1 MVIRTKLNNVT
12 VLTPQLE
19 QKKKP
24 KKSWSKCCRRTQS
37 PLRWNHCKNPISWRK
52 NYFRKWV
59 SRKVFFFFLFEER
72 RGVVFI
78 LFFFFSSSSPPNL
91 SFIFF
96 FGDLNYRINL
106 DYYEVKKLVESKSFL
121 ELVQSDQLWLSMQS
135 GRVFK
140 GFMEGKIAWQK
151 WQIIMLLFLFVMNLG
166 PLLFPPTYRYD
177 IRTNNYDT
185 SEKKRI
191 PAWCDR
197 ILFLA
202 ENVKQYN
209 YLAGNLMTSDH
220 KPVSSMFMVKV
231 LLYICIY
238 IFFKTKNGEC
248 ESNFDR
254 NDMFT
259 SFIREHQTAHFFSHL
274 KTYLYLIQ

>member
-1 MVIRTKLNNVT
+1 
-12 VLTPQLE
+12 
-19 QKKKP
+19 
-24 KKSWSKCCRRTQS
+24 
-37 PLRWNHCKNPISWRK
+37 
-52 NYFRKWV
+52 
-59 SRKVFFFFLFEER
+59 
-72 RGVVFI
+72 
-78 LFFFFSSSSPPNL
+78 
-91 SFIFF
+91 
-96 FGDLNYRINL
+96 
-106 DYYEVKKLVESKSFL
+106 
-121 ELVQSDQLWLSMQS
+121 
-135 GRVFK
+135 
-140 GFMEGKIAWQK
+140 
-151 WQIIMLLFLFVMNLG
+151 MLLFLFVMNLG